1 MVDSTSTRLRQSL
14 VDSIAFA
21 ASHSQK
27 GACSRVAPCG
37 ATDGKTTVFYGQAIR
52 MIVAMNDYTVKGS
65 ASIAIVAAT
74 AAASGKTSGWV
85 TVEEVSR
92 FVD

>member
-1 MVDSTSTRLRQSL
+1 
-14 VDSIAFA
+14 
-21 ASHSQK
+21 
-27 GACSRVAPCG
+27 
-37 ATDGKTTVFYGQAIR
+37 

-74 AAASGKTSGWV
+74 AAASGKTSGGV
-85 TVEEVSR
+85 TIEEVSR